1 MHQYPLAC
9 VPCSHTPRNRD
20 GLGWMVISAIQHIE
34 QRAARHVLRHQE
46 GLSGEIACPVEEDNV
61 AMVQAAQK
69 LHGANVNND
78 GEQLNKSMITLVC
91 TFISLVNSEM
101 AC

>member
-20 GLGWMVISAIQHIE
+20 GLGWMVISAIQHIT

-46 GLSGEIACPVEEDNV
+46 GLGGEITRPVEEDNV
-61 AMVQAAQK
+61 VMAQAA
-69 LHGANVNND
+69 
-78 GEQLNKSMITLVC
+78 
-91 TFISLVNSEM
+91 
-101 AC
+101 